1 MKHWRN
7 WYIGLGVIL
16 GIFGMV
22 VTGCYHRAE
31 IYTPG
36 TYRGET
42 EGYYS
47 PMIVDVTVDAYQIT
61 AIQVIS
67 LDETPI
73 ITETVVQTLPK
84 RIIKANST
92 AVDTI
97 SGATATSKG
106 MIEAVD
112 RALAKARK
120 E

>member
-1 MKHWRN
+1 MKQWNR
-7 WYIGLGVIL
+7 WVTTWGLVIIL
-16 GIFGMV
+16 CILM
-22 VTGCYHRAE
+22 VTGCHHRVE
-31 IYTPG
+31 RYLPG

-47 PMIVDVTVDAYQIT
+47 PMVVDVTVDAYQIT

-73 ITETVVQTLPK
+73 ITETVVKTLPK

-92 AVDTI
+92 DVDTI

-112 RALAKARK
+112 SALAKARK